1 MLEGR
6 DWEVVV
12 GWEGAGEVERVLVNF
27 MDVVDVLAK
36 DWLSFP
42 SRNGD
47 EELRGMENVI
57 PC

>member
-1 MLEGR
+1 MGSCGK
-6 DWEVVV
+6 EVI
-12 GWEGAGEVERVLVNF
+12 GWEGAGEVERVLVIF